1 MQMLLTTLCM
11 CHTYLPLIN
20 ECKQTCWQQL
30 IQNYWKKTVDFH
42 CNFVNNANVIATIA
56 HAQHSV
62 AIDKLM
68 QTVSSAQN
76 IAKTIGIHWV
86 FWISMQSCLH
96 WTKLSKSGLPP
107 FFAKM
112 SNLIKVLIE
121 TPNVF
126 WMCKRQSKIHTTSMH
141 MWLPTM
147 CICNDSLPATN
158 WCKQS
163 CRHQLIQLLKNW
175 WFSLQFCKSC
185 KRYWQHYVCATHICN
200 W

>member
-1 MQMLLTTLCM
+1 MQMLLITLCTRQHSVAIDKCM
-11 CHTYLPLIN
+11 PTHMLATAHT
-20 ECKQTCWQQL
+20 QL
-30 IQNYWKKTVDFH
+30 LKKTVDFH

-96 WTKLSKSGLPP
+96 WTKLTKSGLPP
-107 FFAKM
+107 FWQKM
-112 SNLIKVLIE
+112 SNLINVLIE

-126 WMCKRQSKIHTTSMH
+126 WRCEKTI
-141 MWLPTM
+141 
-147 CICNDSLPATN
+147 
-158 WCKQS
+158 
-163 CRHQLIQLLKNW
+163 KNTY
-175 WFSLQFCKSC
+175 Q
-185 KRYWQHYVCATHICN
+185 
-200 W
+200 